1 MFIFYKSRLKVYSI
15 IILLKKII
23 AMFKKLKNIYRTISL
38 DMYEKKFVKKFK
50 NNNKDSNFNKNKK
63 IPLY

>member
-1 MFIFYKSRLKVYSI
+1 
-15 IILLKKII
+15 
-23 AMFKKLKNIYRTISL
+23 MFKKLKNIYRTISL